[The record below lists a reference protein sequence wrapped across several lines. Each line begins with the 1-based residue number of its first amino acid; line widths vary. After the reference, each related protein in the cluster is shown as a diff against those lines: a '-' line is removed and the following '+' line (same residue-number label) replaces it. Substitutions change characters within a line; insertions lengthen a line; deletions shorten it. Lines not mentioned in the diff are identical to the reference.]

1 MPETH
6 VAYTDPSLRSE
17 LKRLGIDLDDI
28 PPLLRKSQIVSNPG
42 KPPGLLPIPTPTFN
56 KNVADGLIPKP
67 VKVGARAVAWRRSDI
82 LRILIE
88 GVAQPARRGRGRR

>member
-17 LKRLGIDLDDI
+17 LKRLGIDFDDI
-28 PPLLRKSQIVSNPG
+28 PPLLRKAQIVSDPG

-56 KNVADGLIPKP
+56 KNVRDGLIPKP
-67 VKVGARAVAWRRSDI
+67 VKVGTRAVAWRRSDI
-82 LRILIE
+82 LKILLE
-88 GVAQPARRGRGRR
+88 GVEPPRRVLRGRR